1 MSAEVLTFGNF
12 EIEKNKFYCHKSPIF
27 KKDIDIEK
35 VLVCNKIS
43 SGERNYKYF
52 IGYLCNDYKGTLLH
66 ITLPKTSAY
75 VKSYDKQTK
84 WMYFLTEDD
93 KLSEKYSTIWD
104 KASVDIKKES
114 VSEPVYDKKN
124 LKTQIKS
131 NGDEFTDFYD
141 KKILRWIYLFSSNQ
155 RRFCSQER

>member
-1 MSAEVLTFGNF
+1 
-12 EIEKNKFYCHKSPIF
+12 
-27 KKDIDIEK
+27 
-35 VLVCNKIS
+35 
-43 SGERNYKYF
+43 
-52 IGYLCNDYKGTLLH
+52 
-66 ITLPKTSAY
+66 
-75 VKSYDKQTK
+75 
-84 WMYFLTEDD
+84 MYFLTEDD

-104 KASVDIKKES
+104 KVSVDIKKES